1 MKITYKATF
10 DSGRLIIRVYV
21 DGVFRDEIAMPSLP
35 VFTHAVTTQALW
47 KQFFQSISEEN

>member
-1 MKITYKATF
+1 MKITYKAKF

-21 DGVFRDEIAMPSLP
+21 DGVFRDEVAMPSLP